1 MQKLPTALTTVKCV
15 RLLTRSVSHSLTL
28 TLSASHVCGLE
39 LLGCLA
45 KAGCC
50 LCIFSSLCMG
60 LHDTLREIRREC
72 IIFKLSVSVGEM
84 MKMTMATTT
93 KKKNMYLEA
102 DAK

>member
-1 MQKLPTALTTVKCV
+1 
-15 RLLTRSVSHSLTL
+15 
-28 TLSASHVCGLE
+28 
-39 LLGCLA
+39 
-45 KAGCC
+45 
-50 LCIFSSLCMG
+50 MG